1 MFDNLVDWLAA
12 YPYLAVALV
21 FLVCGVGLPLPE
33 EITLIAAG
41 YVCATVPDKAQLP
54 LMMAVCGG
62 SILMGDLIPFLLGRV
77 FGIRL
82 LRLRW
87 MRFLITKRRLAKFD
101 VWFRRRGDL
110 VIFIARFLAGIRVVA
125 FFTAGTMKMPLRRFL
140 AFDFIGIAL
149 IVPLLTWVGFRF
161 HEVIDGA
168 IARVQSVERGLLWT
182 VLGVLAI
189 GLLWFWRRQRA
200 QGAPTAGESF
210 VEPRMPV
217 QNGADADPDQPAV
230 VVDLPELDDPLREPD
245 HEPPEPTRN
254 ERD

>member
-1 MFDNLVDWLAA
+1 
-12 YPYLAVALV
+12 
-21 FLVCGVGLPLPE
+21 
-33 EITLIAAG
+33 
-41 YVCATVPDKAQLP
+41 
-54 LMMAVCGG
+54 
-62 SILMGDLIPFLLGRV
+62 
-77 FGIRL
+77 
-82 LRLRW
+82 
-87 MRFLITKRRLAKFD
+87 
-101 VWFRRRGDL
+101 
-110 VIFIARFLAGIRVVA
+110 
-125 FFTAGTMKMPLRRFL
+125 
-140 AFDFIGIAL
+140 
-149 IVPLLTWVGFRF
+149 
-161 HEVIDGA
+161 
-168 IARVQSVERGLLWT
+168 